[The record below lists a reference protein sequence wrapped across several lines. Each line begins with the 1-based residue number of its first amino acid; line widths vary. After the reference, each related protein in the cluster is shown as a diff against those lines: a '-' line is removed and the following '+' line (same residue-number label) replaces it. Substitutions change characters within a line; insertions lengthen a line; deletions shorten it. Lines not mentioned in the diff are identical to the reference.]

1 VGIKDRIQGIRQY
14 MSTPVSVWMAD
25 TGSDP
30 IIYPGQRATVKV
42 KVDGEN
48 DGSVERID
56 LSLRYSGQ
64 GTGTYDFIPLGQV
77 PLEVGLH
84 EIEVDVPTGLP
95 PSVAK
100 FNEYVFF
107 AKSKRSKG
115 LESDALSAVDVIG
128 RVEDLYWPDGPR
140 TGQDDGADDVRIEID
155 VDTETVD
162 VGAAISGTVKVF
174 ALADLG
180 KREVTLVLGA
190 TETTTVGP
198 PPKQV
203 VKFHERSKLDLAPS
217 APIVEG
223 QHLAL
228 PFKIE
233 VPADVPPTVH
243 SGGESSVVW
252 QLRAQVGKAD
262 GWRIVG
268 VLDPTG
274 AAGNRNHRDRAAS
287 LLLW

>member
-48 DGSVERID
+48 DGTVEGIE
-56 LSLRYSGQ
+56 LSLRYSGN
-64 GTGTYDFIPLGQV
+64 GIGAYDYLPLGQV
-77 PLEVGLH
+77 PLEPGLH
-84 EIEVDVPTGLP
+84 EIEVDVPTGLA

-107 AKSKRSKG
+107 AKAKRSKG
-115 LESDALSAVDVIG
+115 LESDALSPVDVIG
-128 RVEDLYWPDGPR
+128 RAEDLYWPTGPR
-140 TGQDDGADDVRIEID
+140 TGQDEGSDELRIEID

-162 VGAAISGTVKVF
+162 VGGAISGTVKVF
-174 ALADLG
+174 ALSDLG
-180 KREVTLVLGA
+180 KREVKLVLGA

-198 PPKQV
+198 PPKLV
-203 VKFHERSKLDLAPS
+203 VKFHERTKLDLAPS
-217 APIVEG
+217 APITAG
-223 QHLAL
+223 QRLEL

-233 VPADVPPTVH
+233 VPGDVPPTVH
-243 SGGESSVVW
+243 NGGDGSVIW
-252 QLRAQVGKAD
+252 QLRAEVGKSA
-262 GWRIVG
+262 GWRLIG

-274 AAGNRNHRDRAAS
+274 AAGNRNHRERAAS
-287 LLLW
+287 LLL